1 MDIAVQKINKSIIT
15 LDFIQD
21 LDEGVDDI
29 TPLYN
34 SLKKIKNIINK
45 PGYNNKFNKEERLL
59 WNYIFEE
66 ILEKEDVS
74 GVQSA
79 GNNLIYT

>member
-1 MDIAVQKINKSIIT
+1 MDITVQKINKSIIT

-74 GVQSA
+74 GVQSV

>member
-1 MDIAVQKINKSIIT
+1 MDITVQKINKSIIT

-66 ILEKEDVS
+66 VLEKEDVS
-74 GVQSA
+74 GIQSA
-79 GNNLIYT
+79 GNNLIHT